1 MNINNT
7 VHVDLDALDEACKRF
22 SYSALGHRSLCLFY
36 CLAHKYE
43 QLGCPTNGLYTSNAE
58 MCHLLRLSSQTLD
71 SVRDSLKQLV
81 DCGLIKFKP
90 GDMNW
95 KTKKKWVG
103 HIRFCHLKNGP
114 IPSDSG
120 PMPPIPSGNTSG
132 NTSAPVPAAAT
143 QWTDRTAGNK
153 HNINL

>member
-1 MNINNT
+1 MNNNT
-7 VHVDLDALDEACKRF
+7 AHVDLDALDEACKRF

-71 SVRDSLKQLV
+71 SVRDSLAQLV
-81 DCGLIKFKP
+81 NCGLIKFRH

-95 KTKKKWVG
+95 KTKKKWEG
-103 HIRFCHLKNGP
+103 HIRFCHLKENSVYTGP
-114 IPSDSG
+114 VQAPSK
-120 PMPPIPSGNTSG
+120 PSGNSTG
-132 NTSAPVPAAAT
+132 SAPAAAAHYI
-143 QWTDRTAGNK
+143 DRTAGNK